1 MGTNPGVTRRK
12 VVLAGAWTAPV
23 VLAAIAAPAA
33 AASVLRTIELVSEL
47 EPALVGEAF
56 LPVTVQVADNGVAV
70 GPDQGVV
77 FQVTSGNATFE
88 DGNPTVQIT
97 NTYEDGQATAFG
109 LVAGATPGIVT
120 IFVSSG
126 TATTTISLEIVG

>member
-1 MGTNPGVTRRK
+1 MGINPGVTRRN

-109 LVAGATPGIVT
+109 LVAGAMPGIVT